1 MTLPSTKQQRERA
14 GPSAFCQGWKATLFG
29 EEQLR
34 LERNGAMCAPVGE
47 VEPYAAVKDDVYCV
61 ARVAGARQHAAGVQ
75 SHPIRGEVYL

>member
-1 MTLPSTKQQRERA
+1 
-14 GPSAFCQGWKATLFG
+14 
-29 EEQLR
+29 
-34 LERNGAMCAPVGE
+34 MCAPVGE